1 MKREADFLNYSPD
14 YSLNCKTRSPITND
28 DDNNNHHH
36 NQEKERNKIGGY
48 NDLKYRYKMI
58 GLWEC
63 NKLYVILMTFS
74 ALGMVHRGLVGWLQ
88 NIDIKKNL
96 TILQKA
102 CLLGTART
110 LGYVFNT
117 WRQGI

>member
-1 MKREADFLNYSPD
+1 MMMIIIIIIIIK
-14 YSLNCKTRSPITND
+14 K
-28 DDNNNHHH
+28 
-36 NQEKERNKIGGY
+36 KERNKIGGY
-48 NDLKYRYKMI
+48 NDLKYRYEMI

-63 NKLYVILMTFS
+63 NKVYVILMTFS

-110 LGYVFNT
+110 LRYVFNT